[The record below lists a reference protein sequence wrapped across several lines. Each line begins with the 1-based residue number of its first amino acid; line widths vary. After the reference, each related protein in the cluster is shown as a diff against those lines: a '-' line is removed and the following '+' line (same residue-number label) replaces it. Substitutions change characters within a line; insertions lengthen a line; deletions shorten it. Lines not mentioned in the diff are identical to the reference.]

1 MINIFKI
8 ILLIIIKKKINQNSR
23 GKYFLSLLTTLQQPE
38 ELLSACIHDNQYD
51 QSDLGHQSWSS
62 WSPTFSDSHVTM
74 AIFPIYPSLSIMM
87 CQYLSYVTC
96 HGWSWF
102 KHGPKSVHFTFMLGF
117 KVLVTFACFDCNFF
131 LESPHV
137 DKHEIINVQ
146 MRPLIKCLGGNSLQ
160 ADRSTLGG
168 TKKATRYT
176 YLSQWQDQPGG
187 AALCSYCCNWRF
199 ASSSFNRKYSV
210 DNPPDC
216 QSCCLV

>member
-8 ILLIIIKKKINQNSR
+8 ILLIIIIKKKINQNSR

-131 LESPHV
+131 FRKSSRGQAWNHKCPDETTDQMFGGEQLAGRQVHAGGYEESYKIHV
-137 DKHEIINVQ
+137 PVPVA
-146 MRPLIKCLGGNSLQ
+146 RPTRGSRTLLVLLQLAICLLK
-160 ADRSTLGG
+160 L
-168 TKKATRYT
+168 
-176 YLSQWQDQPGG
+176 
-187 AALCSYCCNWRF
+187 
-199 ASSSFNRKYSV
+199 
-210 DNPPDC
+210 
-216 QSCCLV
+216 

>member
-1 MINIFKI
+1 MTTNVTNQ
-8 ILLIIIKKKINQNSR
+8 ILDIGLGLLNHPLFVIVMWLWP
-23 GKYFLSLLTTLQQPE
+23 YFLYTLH
-38 ELLSACIHDNQYD
+38 C
-51 QSDLGHQSWSS
+51 QSWCVNICRTS
-62 WSPTFSDSHVTM
+62 
-74 AIFPIYPSLSIMM
+74 
-87 CQYLSYVTC
+87 C

-117 KVLVTFACFDCNFF
+117 KVLVTFAYFECNYFF
-131 LESPHV
+131 RESSRGQAWNHKCP
-137 DKHEIINVQ
+137 DETTDQ
-146 MRPLIKCLGGNSLQ
+146 MFGENSLQ